1 MTWEQMVEKKKCYV
15 TVTAMHYI
23 NGLNVPQL
31 VETSK
36 GRFMVEKIKNIQKL
50 SPQND
55 LKADERTL
63 VVLNGED
70 HYLYRKGVRWFMV
83 RNSENMNIVE
93 LIGEN

>member
-1 MTWEQMVEKKKCYV
+1 MNRRESGGDGIYDLGTDGRKKKCYV

-55 LKADERTL
+55 LQ
-63 VVLNGED
+63 G
-70 HYLYRKGVRWFMV
+70 G
-83 RNSENMNIVE
+83 
-93 LIGEN
+93 